1 MSFCSQCGCEIELRF
16 CRRCGAPNVWSGGV
30 EVADSPNRVRI
41 PPAYPSLSLVNQFMI
56 DALESLSQAMA
67 NQIASIL
74 AAQMAVVEWEAVNL
88 PVQIESQT
96 QNVPIDIQP
105 GPASG
110 GNVTPAELQ
119 AIIDQLQDTLDSDNE
134 ISEMTSMQLQM
145 LMDAGS
151 KLLELVSHIEDYKRR
166 LAAHQLD

>member
-1 MSFCSQCGCEIELRF
+1 
-16 CRRCGAPNVWSGGV
+16 
-30 EVADSPNRVRI
+30 
-41 PPAYPSLSLVNQFMI
+41 MI
-56 DALESLSQAMA
+56 DALESWTQAMA

-74 AAQMAVVEWEAVNL
+74 AAQMAAVGGDVNL
-88 PVQIESQT
+88 PVQVGSQT

-110 GNVTPAELQ
+110 GNVTPAQLQ
-119 AIIDQLQDTLDSDNE
+119 AIIDQLQDMLDSDNE
-134 ISEMTSMQLQM
+134 ISEMVSMQLQM

>member
-1 MSFCSQCGCEIELRF
+1 
-16 CRRCGAPNVWSGGV
+16 
-30 EVADSPNRVRI
+30 
-41 PPAYPSLSLVNQFMI
+41 MI

-151 KLLELVSHIEDYKRR
+151 KLLQLVSDIEDYKRR
-166 LAAHQLD
+166 LVAHQLD